1 MEGDSGHRSGECS
14 CPGPHRGHRAIEA
27 GGWMADVAMWV
38 EARGMAGG
46 EEGWQERLHL
56 TTPLGCECLVSNLEG
71 RLRPK

>member
-1 MEGDSGHRSGECS
+1 
-14 CPGPHRGHRAIEA
+14 
-27 GGWMADVAMWV
+27 MADVAMWV
-38 EARGMAGG
+38 EARGMAGGLAGG